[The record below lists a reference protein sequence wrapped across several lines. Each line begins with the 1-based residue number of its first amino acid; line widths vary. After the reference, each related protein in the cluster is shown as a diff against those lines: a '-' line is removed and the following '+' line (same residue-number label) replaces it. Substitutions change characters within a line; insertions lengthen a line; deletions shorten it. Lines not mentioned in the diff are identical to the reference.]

1 MEKSLN
7 MNQIKMDP
15 TLQSSLGTQ
24 YQSQSADERRSMRDH
39 IRDLAIRNVI
49 SVTFVK
55 ADGTVREMKCTLN
68 SQYLPP
74 PKLEDASAKQSS
86 TVAESVAKEITEDST
101 MRVFDIHAQ
110 AWRSFRFDRL
120 LSTAVAAVE

>member
-74 PKLEDASAKQSS
+74 PKLEDASSKQSS
-86 TVAESVAKEITEDST
+86 TVAESVARDH
-101 MRVFDIHAQ
+101 RRFYYA
-110 AWRSFRFDRL
+110 SF
-120 LSTAVAAVE
+120 